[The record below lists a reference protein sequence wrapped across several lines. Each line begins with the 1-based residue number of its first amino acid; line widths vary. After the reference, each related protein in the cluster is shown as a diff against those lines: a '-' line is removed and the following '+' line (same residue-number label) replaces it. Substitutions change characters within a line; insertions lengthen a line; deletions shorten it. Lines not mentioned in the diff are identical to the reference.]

1 MSIEDSWEGL
11 SVANTYPSLRRCR
24 ECGQTQDEGHRL
36 QRCTGCFHVLYCSKS
51 CQRKGWKTHK
61 LTCRT
66 NATTLGEVSHSDW
79 NVEMQNLGF
88 ESFSNFCDVF
98 QQWKDAHGWAL
109 HMCAAVAVMQSSGV
123 DASQN
128 PQKMLS
134 FSLTLRRPGDLHS
147 NRNPSLVFR
156 VEDQHLINL
165 EERLARAPD
174 FRAQWE
180 LGAPARAAQ
189 NAKYATHPLFV
200 GILPTICIL
209 QEMPAAGVHYF
220 PQFRSNPAMRPYAE
234 KLAPVRDIV
243 LKDILH
249 LGVGSIN
256 AGFPL
261 RCVLGPPEEVLP
273 GRFVRSH
280 GTWTWQ
286 QLFSDWSQY
295 RRGQHR
301 GLDETLDGL
310 RSGLPPS
317 ALIDLIH
324 SLVLS

>member
-1 MSIEDSWEGL
+1 MSSEDTVRGIPGS
-11 SVANTYPSLRRCR
+11 SPSFTELRRCR
-24 ECGQTQDEGHRL
+24 ECGRTQDGGIRL
-36 QRCTGCFHVLYCSKS
+36 QRCAGCFHVLYCSKT
-51 CQRKGWKTHK
+51 CQKKGWKAHNMP
-61 LTCRT
+61 LA
-66 NATTLGEVSHSDW
+66 NLPSL
-79 NVEMQNLGF
+79 MQNLGF

-109 HMCAAVAVMQSSGV
+109 HMCAAVAVMQSGGV

-234 KLAPVRDIV
+234 KIAPVRDIV

-261 RCVLGPPEEVLP
+261 RCVLGPPEDVLP